1 MTTDDPTTT
10 GGLSPRVREFYAARN
25 AVIAEYRQRE
35 AALKVELTERLT
47 AMRAEFE
54 EFEAAPLGREDTEA
68 LGRAQDRATRAEA
81 YWNSLDEYY
90 YDTES

>member
-1 MTTDDPTTT
+1 MTNDDTGAA

-35 AALKVELTERLT
+35 ADLKVELTARLT

-54 EFEAAPLGREDTEA
+54 AAPLEREDAEA

-81 YWNSLDEYY
+81 DWNALDEYY
-90 YDTES
+90 HDTES